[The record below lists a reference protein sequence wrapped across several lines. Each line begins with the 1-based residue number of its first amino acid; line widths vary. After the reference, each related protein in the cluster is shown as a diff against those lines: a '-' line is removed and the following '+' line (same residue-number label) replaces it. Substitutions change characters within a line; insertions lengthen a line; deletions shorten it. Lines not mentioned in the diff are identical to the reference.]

1 MVQVA
6 NCIEAT
12 DTEFQ
17 NGFLVRKDI
26 LKDRYDDVV
35 LFLRGMYQAA
45 EELQADP
52 DLRNQFALDFYSKN
66 GKPANENDVKTET
79 KIRPFIVP
87 SDYEST
93 EYALGSGLL
102 QVGNFF
108 ASIGT
113 IEEDQVANIE
123 SAINVN
129 PLQDALGIKVKAA
142 TLK

>member
-1 MVQVA
+1 M
-6 NCIEAT
+6 
-12 DTEFQ
+12 
-17 NGFLVRKDI
+17 
-26 LKDRYDDVV
+26 
-35 LFLRGMYQAA
+35 
-45 EELQADP
+45 
-52 DLRNQFALDFYSKN
+52 
-66 GKPANENDVKTET
+66 KTET
-79 KIRPFIVP
+79 EIRPFIVP